1 MNDAEFIYTDTSL
14 QKISFSGLYD
24 YMFRRMYKAMADIT
38 ARLSTLEHRR
48 IVSVYEHVG
57 DKRPR
62 EHHSFPWKDVYRY
75 DDICF
80 LGVGNSPGDV
90 EYNIQCTLGIPL
102 NAVRRV
108 MVDFV
113 DTYRP
118 LAPESVLPFLKVVND
133 ADTDCP
139 SHLSLFEQDVVF
151 LFLYSCRTY
160 SYRKKYPFLVR
171 HVFTNIFKLIKRPV
185 FQKIIQSLPDETIR
199 IGKKDVSFK
208 EYAQV
213 LYENDYVQYKK
224 VMTEEQSNQR
234 IAMKVFEEMDVS
246 TTFPLKTLTQQTP
259 ILVEFR
265 YFHPFLMTYF
275 LNQKKNKTTL
285 VSFDMLK
292 PFAEK
297 HILS

>member
-1 MNDAEFIYTDTSL
+1 M
-14 QKISFSGLYD
+14 
-24 YMFRRMYKAMADIT
+24 
-38 ARLSTLEHRR
+38 
-48 IVSVYEHVG
+48 
-57 DKRPR
+57 
-62 EHHSFPWKDVYRY
+62 
-75 DDICF
+75 
-80 LGVGNSPGDV
+80 
-90 EYNIQCTLGIPL
+90 
-102 NAVRRV
+102 
-108 MVDFV
+108 
-113 DTYRP
+113 
-118 LAPESVLPFLKVVND
+118 
-133 ADTDCP
+133 
-139 SHLSLFEQDVVF
+139 
-151 LFLYSCRTY
+151 
-160 SYRKKYPFLVR
+160 VR
-171 HVFTNIFKLIKRPV
+171 HVFTNMFKLIKRPV